1 LKTGHIVSGAILVII
16 ATVLASYAAWLWVT
30 EGSIGTHFLS
40 FWEATITMV
49 VSSIIM
55 YIVGAILLWKGR
67 NDWLT

>member
-1 LKTGHIVSGAILVII
+1 MKIGHILSGTILVSI
-16 ATVLASYAAWLWVT
+16 ATVLTSYAAWLWAT

-40 FWEATITMV
+40 FWEATITML

-55 YIVGAILLWKGR
+55 YIVGGILLWKGR